1 MAKHTIKGFIF
12 LYVPMSTP
20 QKPCYS
26 FHASDISGDLFV
38 KVMDHTVE
46 FDVPDDFDPVP
57 AQLAMLDK
65 LEQEA
70 RQKLAKQLMEIEDRR
85 SKLLSIE
92 YTPSTAVAT
101 VLDDDF
107 PF

>member
-1 MAKHTIKGFIF
+1 MVKHTIKGAIF

-20 QKPCYS
+20 QKPSYV
-26 FHASDISGDLFV
+26 FNASDISGDLFV
-38 KVMDHTVE
+38 KVMDHMVE
-46 FDVPDDFDPVP
+46 FEVPDDFDPVP

-92 YTPSTAVAT
+92 YTPAAEVAT
-101 VLDDDF
+101 VSDDDF